1 MVKALVFILSLAGL
15 TTGCV
20 DENFND
26 TLDKTHLKPEYSVP
40 LGSSTY
46 SISEEFSTPGSSTPG
61 SLGLVYYND
70 MPYPINSMYYKHDD
84 TLNFTF
90 NLNSKWID
98 NAERISFHLYTE
110 STLPTPV
117 ITQIYFLD
125 INKSIVDSI
134 RATGSFQINGGK
146 IDNEGHVTTPG
157 ISSFDFPLTRNQ
169 INKFTNI
176 AYYFTRSYIQVARPG
191 QDAVRFYETCQIVYH
206 VGLRIKLNIGLD
218 QL

>member
-1 MVKALVFILSLAGL
+1 MKALIFILLLTGL
-15 TTGCV
+15 IAGCV
-20 DENFND
+20 NEDFND
-26 TLDKTHLKPEYSVP
+26 TLNKTHLKPEYSVP
-40 LGSSTY
+40 LGTSTY
-46 SISEEFSTPGSSTPG
+46 SIREEFSTPGSSTPG
-61 SLGLVYYND
+61 TQGLVYYNN
-70 MPYPINSMYYKHDD
+70 MPYPINSIYYKHED

-98 NAERISFHLYTE
+98 NAEHISFHLYTE
-110 STLPTPV
+110 STIPTPV

-125 INKSIVDSI
+125 INKSTIDSI
-134 RATGSFQINGGK
+134 STTGSFQINGGK

-157 ISSFDFPLTRNQ
+157 ISSFDFPLTRDQ
-169 INKFTNI
+169 INQFTNT

-191 QDAVRFYETCQIVYH
+191 QDAVRFYETSQIVYH